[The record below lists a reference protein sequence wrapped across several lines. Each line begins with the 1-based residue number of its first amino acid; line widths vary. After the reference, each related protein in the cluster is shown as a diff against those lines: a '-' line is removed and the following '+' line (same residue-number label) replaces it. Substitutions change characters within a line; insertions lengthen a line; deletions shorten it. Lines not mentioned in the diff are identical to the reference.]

1 MHERAIIG
9 RWIWNGRCDV
19 NSETQTNQ
27 EEKGLTRITN
37 YLEAQPVQR
46 RFAEIMG
53 ERGAK
58 SYVASVLIAVAESQ
72 SLQKCAPDSIY
83 ISALRAATLRLS
95 VDSSTGQAYLV
106 PFKGRATLI
115 VGYKGL
121 HDMAIRT
128 NRYRYVNVG
137 PIYEGQTVT
146 QDPYSGWD
154 KIEGHKSSHDAK
166 VIGWIGAFQMMNGY
180 AHTLYMTVGEIHD
193 HAKQY
198 SKGYD
203 NPDGAWK
210 KEAAKMERKT
220 VLRLLLRRWGF
231 LDPADVQQLNAI
243 EEDEVIDSSLG
254 IDNSIIE
261 AAENIDEP
269 KRTRAQNMH
278 DLGFDDNPDPVT
290 DKEWN
295 AYLNLCARADAVNVS
310 YTKANRSRLTQP
322 ELAAEFFELEKYV
335 SGAEAQAAIES
346 ESQEVK

>member
-1 MHERAIIG
+1 MVLTTTEP
-9 RWIWNGRCDV
+9 
-19 NSETQTNQ
+19 Q

-37 YLEAQPVQR
+37 YLEAAPIQK
-46 RFAEIMG
+46 RFTEIMG

-128 NRYRYVNVG
+128 NRYRYINVG
-137 PIYEGQTVT
+137 PIYEGMTVT
-146 QDPYSGWD
+146 QDIYSGWD
-154 KIEGHKSSHDAK
+154 KVEGQKKSDK
-166 VIGWIGAFQMMNGY
+166 VLGWIGAFEMINGY
-180 AHTLYMTVGEIHD
+180 AHTLYMTVEEIHA

-203 NPDGAWK
+203 NPDGSWQ
-210 KEAAKMERKT
+210 KETPKMERKT

-231 LDPADVQQLNAI
+231 LDPADVQQLNHI
-243 EEDEVIDSSLG
+243 DDDEVIDSPLAL
-254 IDNSIIE
+254 DNSVIE
-261 AAENIDEP
+261 ASEALDKQE
-269 KRTRAQNMH
+269 KRSATQNLH
-278 DLGFDDNPDPVT
+278 DLGFDTNPDPVSS
-290 DKEWN
+290 KEWE
-295 AYLNLCARADAVNVS
+295 AYEALCKRADAVSIS
-310 YTKANRSRLTQP
+310 YTKATRARVTKS
-322 ELAAEFFELEKYV
+322 ELSAEFFELEKYV
-335 SGAEAQAAIES
+335 SGAEAQAKAEA
-346 ESQEVK
+346 EEQ